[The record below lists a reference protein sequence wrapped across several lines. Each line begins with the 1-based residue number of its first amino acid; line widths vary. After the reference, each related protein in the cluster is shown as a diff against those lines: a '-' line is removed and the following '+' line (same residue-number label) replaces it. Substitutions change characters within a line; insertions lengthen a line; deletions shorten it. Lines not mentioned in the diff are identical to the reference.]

1 MPRRDAVIARA
12 VQAVG
17 QYQREAEALRG
28 ELLQELAGQRR
39 LALVDVAWLEAAAWL
54 EEAERQRAG
63 DAVAHP
69 VGIDRDDAV
78 GQRVDSADVLTGG
91 VVGRLPLLAV
101 PCLVT
106 AAEKGALAQRL
117 TRQLQPPP
125 PPRL

>member
-28 ELLQELAGQRR
+28 ELLQELDGQLR

-63 DAVAHP
+63 DPVAHP
-69 VGIDRDDAV
+69 GGNDRDDAL
-78 GQRVDSADVLTGG
+78 GQRGDRADVLTGG
-91 VVGRLPLLAV
+91 VVGRLTLLAV
-101 PCLVT
+101 PFLGNSAV
-106 AAEKGALAQRL
+106 
-117 TRQLQPPP
+117 
-125 PPRL
+125 